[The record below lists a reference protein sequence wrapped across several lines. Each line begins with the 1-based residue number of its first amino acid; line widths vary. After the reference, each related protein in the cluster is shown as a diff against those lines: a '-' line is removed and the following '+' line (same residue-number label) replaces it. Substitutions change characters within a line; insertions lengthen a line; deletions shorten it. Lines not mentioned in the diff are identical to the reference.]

1 MNVIE
6 NENTEFK
13 REYTSDIKKTVVAF
27 ANSKG
32 GTIYI
37 GISDD
42 GEIIG
47 VDDLDQTLQNA
58 LNSIRDSIKPDVS
71 IYTSSRVKNIEGKNV
86 IEINI
91 QRGINR
97 PYYIAEKGLKPSGV
111 YAVSYTH
118 LDVYK
123 RQIEYPGGENASAGD
138 PERPDGLV

>member
-97 PYYIAEKGLKPSGV
+97 PYYTELNKK
-111 YAVSYTH
+111 
-118 LDVYK
+118 
-123 RQIEYPGGENASAGD
+123 
-138 PERPDGLV
+138 

>member
-58 LNSIRDSIKPDVS
+58 LNSIRDP
-71 IYTSSRVKNIEGKNV
+71 TR
-86 IEINI
+86 
-91 QRGINR
+91 
-97 PYYIAEKGLKPSGV
+97 AGLC
-111 YAVSYTH
+111 
-118 LDVYK
+118 LDWTFAKLLQSPVAPLP
-123 RQIEYPGGENASAGD
+123 QD
-138 PERPDGLV
+138 PCLRHP

>member
-71 IYTSSRVKNIEGKNV
+71 IYTSSRVKNITPTIFKTFF
-86 IEINI
+86 IYFYLSLI
-91 QRGINR
+91 
-97 PYYIAEKGLKPSGV
+97 LKFSK
-111 YAVSYTH
+111 
-118 LDVYK
+118 LF
-123 RQIEYPGGENASAGD
+123 
-138 PERPDGLV
+138 LL